1 MPGPPEPPPKPEQQ
15 TINLLSY
22 GVGTTFE
29 WGLFISGR
37 IKGVDIKYTDRSFS
51 PKVGTSWP
59 LRGKEML
66 F

>member
-37 IKGVDIKYTDRSFS
+37 IKGVDIKYTDRGVLA
-51 PKVGTSWP
+51 PKWELVGP
-59 LRGKEML
+59 
-66 F
+66 